1 MKKLFVV
8 LLIIFLPIYI
18 FLKGMEINVFNKN
31 FYIKAYEKYNV
42 EEISGKTL
50 KELDTVTEK
59 IFIYLKD
66 KGDEEVLRPYF
77 NTREIKHM
85 EDVKLLFKNGYIL
98 KYISFILSLIIILV
112 SIKNKKW
119 KMEKELFYGLFIWW
133 GLIGLLLILVFVDFN
148 KYFTYFHKIFF
159 RNDLWLLDPNT
170 DLLIQM
176 LPEEFFIS
184 IFIRILLLFFIVL
197 AIIQISC
204 YIIMKKEEDKYGWI
218 NKV

>member
-176 LPEEFFIS
+176 LPEEF
-184 IFIRILLLFFIVL
+184 LYLYL
-197 AIIQISC
+197 
-204 YIIMKKEEDKYGWI
+204 
-218 NKV
+218 